1 MTWLQSPLVDSGS
14 PLFGLVFGLLLGLLY
29 GLASYGG
36 YKLAVWVGDLYYTA
50 AVFGGMLIRMTV
62 FLAVIAVS
70 ITFFDVDEF
79 SFVGAFFLTFVFV
92 LVIEIAALHRI
103 GVREHAAL
111 DSDHP
116 PGEQAV

>member
-1 MTWLQSPLVDSGS
+1 MIRLLGPLVDASS
-14 PLFGLVFGLLLGLLY
+14 PSFGLVLGLAL
-29 GLASYGG
+29 GLAYGAASYAG
-36 YKLAVWVGDLYYTA
+36 YRLAVWVGDLYYTA
-50 AVFGGMLIRMTV
+50 AVFGSMLLRMTF

-103 GVREHAAL
+103 GSRQ
-111 DSDHP
+111 
-116 PGEQAV
+116 QADRTPDQTSQ